1 MIPFETIHKKLI
13 RRRSRSTRIVLGAAT
28 IIGIALG
35 AMSAQ
40 AAIVAVAPDV
50 LLIAAPADVSLNQ
63 LQSDVNIFA
72 FNERQC
78 STLQADLVTD
88 GDRVIPAGTQ
98 VSCHLLH
105 HDTVNA
111 NPLMTGKARFNAPI
125 IGVIS
130 SSPLLDASDSTCSRS
145 CATAPAPCITY
156 PALGVELDRGLEG
169 APADDGYRII
179 LGGFGIEVRMEGLL
193 KSDQVRVV
201 TRCS

>member
-1 MIPFETIHKKLI
+1 M
-13 RRRSRSTRIVLGAAT
+13 RVVLGAAT

-40 AAIVAVAPDV
+40 AAIVDVAQDV
-50 LLIAAPADVSLNQ
+50 FLIAAPADVRLNQ

-78 STLQADLVTD
+78 FPLPAELLTD
-88 GDRVIPAGTQ
+88 EDRIPAGTQ

-111 NPLMTGKARFNAPI
+111 NPLMTGKARFTAPI

-130 SSPLLDASDSTCSRS
+130 SSTLLDASDSTCSRS
-145 CATAPAPCITY
+145 CATSPAPCIIY
-156 PALGVELDRGLEG
+156 PAAGVEPDRGLEG
-169 APADDGYRII
+169 PPAADRYRII

-193 KSDQVRVV
+193 FTDQVRVV